1 MDILES
7 LITDRKAT
15 CKDYFEA
22 LSKGQI
28 TQETCTQLLL
38 NYDNQYI
45 AFSDKICHNDMTK
58 YYDLASQCLEVYSKP
73 KPFMESLGSVAESFV
88 KGAEILQQQQTSVS
102 GSKNSTQPAN

>member
-15 CKDYFEA
+15 RKDYFEA

-28 TQETCTQLLL
+28 TQEMCTQLLL

-45 AFSDKICHNDMTK
+45 TFSDKICHNDMEK
-58 YYDLASQCLEVYSKP
+58 YYGLVNRCLEVCSRP
-73 KPFMESLGSVAESFV
+73 KTFMESLGSIGESFV
-88 KGAEILQQQQTSVS
+88 KGTELLQQQQ
-102 GSKNSTQPAN
+102 NSTHPTN

>member
-15 CKDYFEA
+15 RKDYFEA

-28 TQETCTQLLL
+28 TQEMCTQLLL

-45 AFSDKICHNDMTK
+45 AFSDKICHNDMEK
-58 YYDLASQCLEVYSKP
+58 YYGLVNRCLEVCSRP
-73 KPFMESLGSVAESFV
+73 KTFMESLGSIGESFV
-88 KGAEILQQQQTSVS
+88 KGAELLQQQQ
-102 GSKNSTQPAN
+102 NSSQPTN

>member
-15 CKDYFEA
+15 RKDYIEA

-28 TQETCTQLLL
+28 TQEMCTQLLL

-58 YYDLASQCLEVYSKP
+58 YYDLASQCLEVCSRP
-73 KPFMESLGSVAESFV
+73 KTFMESLGSIGESFV
-88 KGAEILQQQQTSVS
+88 KGAELLQQQ
-102 GSKNSTQPAN
+102 NSTQPTN

>member
-15 CKDYFEA
+15 RKDYFEA

-28 TQETCTQLLL
+28 TQEMCTQLLL

-58 YYDLASQCLEVYSKP
+58 YYDLASQCLEVYSRP
-73 KPFMESLGSVAESFV
+73 KTFMESLGSIGESFV
-88 KGAEILQQQQTSVS
+88 KGVELLQQQP
-102 GSKNSTQPAN
+102 NSTQPTN

>member
-15 CKDYFEA
+15 RKDYFEA

-28 TQETCTQLLL
+28 TQEMCTQLLL

-45 AFSDKICHNDMTK
+45 AFSDKICHNDMEK
-58 YYDLASQCLEVYSKP
+58 YYSLVNRCLEVCSRP
-73 KPFMESLGSVAESFV
+73 KTFMESLGSIGESFV
-88 KGAEILQQQQTSVS
+88 KGAELLQQQP
-102 GSKNSTQPAN
+102 NSTQPTN

>member
-15 CKDYFEA
+15 RKDYFEA

-28 TQETCTQLLL
+28 TQEMCTQLLL

-45 AFSDKICHNDMTK
+45 AFSDKICHNDMEK
-58 YYDLASQCLEVYSKP
+58 YYSLVNRCLEVCSRP
-73 KPFMESLGSVAESFV
+73 KTFMESLGSIGESFV
-88 KGAEILQQQQTSVS
+88 KGAELLQQQP
-102 GSKNSTQPAN
+102 NSTQTTN

>member
-15 CKDYFEA
+15 RKDYFEA

-45 AFSDKICHNDMTK
+45 AFSDKMCHNDMEK
-58 YYDLASQCLEVYSKP
+58 YYGLVNKCLEVCSRP
-73 KPFMESLGSVAESFV
+73 KTFMESLGSIGESFV
-88 KGAEILQQQQTSVS
+88 KGAELLQQQQQ
-102 GSKNSTQPAN
+102 NSTQPTN

>member
-15 CKDYFEA
+15 RKDYFEA

-28 TQETCTQLLL
+28 TQEMCTQLLL

-45 AFSDKICHNDMTK
+45 AFSDKICHNDMEK
-58 YYDLASQCLEVYSKP
+58 YYGLVNKCLEVCSRP
-73 KPFMESLGSVAESFV
+73 KTFMESLGSIGESFV
-88 KGAEILQQQQTSVS
+88 KGAELLQQQP
-102 GSKNSTQPAN
+102 NSSQPTN

>member
-1 MDILES
+1 MGILES

-15 CKDYFEA
+15 RKDYIEA

-28 TQETCTQLLL
+28 TQEMCTKLLL

-45 AFSDKICHNDMTK
+45 AFGDKLCHNDLTK

-73 KPFMESLGSVAESFV
+73 KSFMESLGSVAETFV
-88 KGAEILQQQQTSVS
+88 KEVELLQQSQTPIT
-102 GSKNSTQPAN
+102 GSETSATPTN

>member
-15 CKDYFEA
+15 RKDYFEA

-28 TQETCTQLLL
+28 TQEMCTQLLL

-45 AFSDKICHNDMTK
+45 AFSDKICHNDMEK
-58 YYDLASQCLEVYSKP
+58 YYGLVNKCLEVCSRLKT
-73 KPFMESLGSVAESFV
+73 FMESLGSIGESFV
-88 KGAEILQQQQTSVS
+88 KGAELLQQQP
-102 GSKNSTQPAN
+102 NSSQPTN

>member
-15 CKDYFEA
+15 RKDYFEA

-28 TQETCTQLLL
+28 TQEMCTQLLL

-45 AFSDKICHNDMTK
+45 AFSDKICHNDMEK
-58 YYDLASQCLEVYSKP
+58 YYGLVNKCLEVCSRP
-73 KPFMESLGSVAESFV
+73 KTFMESLGSIGDSFV
-88 KGAEILQQQQTSVS
+88 KGAELLQQQS
-102 GSKNSTQPAN
+102 NSS

>member
-15 CKDYFEA
+15 RKDYFEA

-45 AFSDKICHNDMTK
+45 AFSDKMCHNDMTK
-58 YYDLASQCLEVYSKP
+58 YYDLASQCLKVCSRP
-73 KPFMESLGSVAESFV
+73 KTFMESLGSIGESFV
-88 KGAEILQQQQTSVS
+88 KGAELLQQQQ
-102 GSKNSTQPAN
+102 NSTQPTN

>member
-1 MDILES
+1 MGILES

-15 CKDYFEA
+15 RKDYIEA

-28 TQETCTQLLL
+28 TQEMCTQLLL

-73 KPFMESLGSVAESFV
+73 KTFMESLGSVAESFV
-88 KGAEILQQQQTSVS
+88 KGAELLQQQQP
-102 GSKNSTQPAN
+102 NSTQPTN

>member
-1 MDILES
+1 
-7 LITDRKAT
+7 
-15 CKDYFEA
+15 
-22 LSKGQI
+22 
-28 TQETCTQLLL
+28 
-38 NYDNQYI
+38 
-45 AFSDKICHNDMTK
+45 MTK